1 MTKNDKQQDEDF
13 TSKISDDIN
22 CSICLDILVSPRTLV
37 PCGHTFCR
45 SCCSSDSIQNNEM
58 HRQILSF
65 TKCPHCRQ
73 PVKEMV
79 PSRQL
84 ESLIDTLV
92 QVPNLLFRN
101 DDDKQHYV
109 KRRKAETERSRR
121 LCTSAQSRKRR
132 RKDDSH
138 YAMAVNPRM
147 FHDPTPYPSNR
158 GVGVA
163 VDIFHDPPTRYPSNH
178 GVGVA
183 VGGVAYQSATSFTST
198 TTRGASFDPMAAP
211 LPPPYDFTNT
221 GPMPIL
227 SFRMSSSDAPHRRQ
241 PPMARQVGTGGISS
255 SDPICID

>member
-1 MTKNDKQQDEDF
+1 MTKNDEQQHEDF

-45 SCCSSDSIQNNEM
+45 SCCSSDSIQNEM

-101 DDDKQHYV
+101 NDDNQHYV

-138 YAMAVNPRM
+138 YATAINPRM
-147 FHDPTPYPSNR
+147 
-158 GVGVA
+158 
-163 VDIFHDPPTRYPSNH
+163 FHDPPTRYPSNH

-211 LPPPYDFTNT
+211 LPPPYDFTGT

-227 SFRMSSSDAPHRRQ
+227 SFRMSSPDAPHRRQ
-241 PPMARQVGTGGISS
+241 PPMARQVGTGGISA